1 MQVEISDELLSAL
14 SDKTGKP
21 KEAYLVQVAQV
32 ADALL
37 RSLLDET
44 LSEQVCQV
52 EHIPNTLTQKSL
64 RESERGENLV
74 HCENLEDMWKKLGI

>member
-1 MQVEISDELLSAL
+1 MQVEISDELLNAL

-21 KEAYLVQVAQV
+21 KETYLVQVAQV

-44 LSEQVCQV
+44 LSEQVCQD
-52 EHIPNTLTQKSL
+52 EHIPNILTQKILS
-64 RESERGENLV
+64 ESERRENLV
-74 HCENLEDMWKKLGI
+74 QCDSLEDMWKKLGI